1 MTRLFLLF
9 IASILF
15 FIVLATAAH
24 GSAGENPSAF
34 VICERIER
42 QSICEEYRL
51 STLSATD
58 RQLITKHCT
67 VGNRC
72 PDKNRIGRCIRYT
85 DPDGLVFDKH
95 YYYGSKK
102 KHDWNAAT
110 IEETCIQSG
119 GKYEDG

>member
-1 MTRLFLLF
+1 MIRVFLLF
-9 IASILF
+9 IALITF
-15 FIVLATAAH
+15 FIMLTATVH
-24 GSAGENPSAF
+24 GSSGENPSAF
-34 VICERIER
+34 VICERIKR

-58 RQLITKHCT
+58 HQLITKHCT
-67 VGNRC
+67 VGKRC
-72 PDKNRIGRCIRYT
+72 PDENRIGRCIRYT

-95 YYYGSKK
+95 YYRGSKK
-102 KHDWNAAT
+102 KHDWSSST